1 MATVSQTP
9 LRTWYDAARNTPSA
23 VLLFVQLAGIVIYPY
38 LGDEGLGRAAVGV
51 FGLLVLGLAVAA
63 VRMTPAL
70 TWVALT
76 LGVPVVALTLIEGVL
91 PDNEGVVLV
100 SAAFHA
106 AFYFY
111 TAYALIK
118 YMFEDDHASRDELW
132 ATGSTFTVVAWGF
145 AYVFVAVQILWPGSF
160 TAAADADEPRTW
172 VELLFLSVTTLSSTG
187 LSDIVPVTPHGR
199 SFVMLE
205 QIAGMLYLAL
215 VVSRMVALTT
225 LRIANRHAAERESAG
240 RVESP
245 PVDGQSDD
253 G

>member
-1 MATVSQTP
+1 MVS
-9 LRTWYDAARNTPSA
+9 
-23 VLLFVQLAGIVIYPY
+23 I
-38 LGDEGLGRAAVGV
+38 

-70 TWVALT
+70 TWVALL
-76 LGVPVVALTLIEGVL
+76 LGLPVVALTLLEAGL

-100 SAAFHA
+100 SAVFHA

-145 AYVFVAVQILWPGSF
+145 AYVFVAVQIVWPGSF
-160 TAAADADEPRTW
+160 IAAVDPDDARTW

-225 LRIANRHAAERESAG
+225 LRIAGRHAAEREAARRG
-240 RVESP
+240 DAPPIDGSP
-245 PVDGQSDD
+245 DD
-253 G
+253 PLK

>member
-1 MATVSQTP
+1 MAIVKETRV
-9 LRTWYDAARNTPSA
+9 RKWYDACRNTPSA

-38 LGDEGLGRAAVGV
+38 LGDEGLGRAVVGI

-70 TWVALT
+70 TWVALI
-76 LGVPVVALTLIEGVL
+76 LGLPVVVLTLLEAVM
-91 PDNEGVVLV
+91 PDNDGVVLV
-100 SAAFHA
+100 SAVFHS

-118 YMFEDDHASRDELW
+118 YMFADDHASRDELW

-145 AYVFVAVQILWPGSF
+145 AYVFVGVQIVWPGSF
-160 TAAADADEPRTW
+160 TAAVDPEGVRTW

-187 LSDIVPVTPHGR
+187 LSDIVPITPHAR
-199 SFVMLE
+199 SYVMLE

-225 LRIANRHAAERESAG
+225 LRIANRHAVEREAAHEAPE
-240 RVESP
+240 ES
-245 PVDGQSDD
+245 
-253 G
+253 